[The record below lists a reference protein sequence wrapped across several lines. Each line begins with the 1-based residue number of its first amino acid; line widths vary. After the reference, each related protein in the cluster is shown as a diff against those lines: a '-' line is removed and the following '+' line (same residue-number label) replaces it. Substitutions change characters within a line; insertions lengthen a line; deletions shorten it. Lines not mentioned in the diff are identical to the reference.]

1 MSSLLPNHR
10 LAIDA
15 LIRAA
20 SEDLCSESSSSSEAS
35 GSASASAS
43 ASSNPSASS
52 RSRLTNSSV
61 GHNSFVHGST
71 GRQNILPKS
80 PVSPRPPE
88 QATTDAEAKNN
99 EVRGNRSV
107 TFDPEMAMNPDR
119 SERRNEDGSSSSYAE
134 EMDDDEEEDIEQTN
148 SSGEMQD
155 PHMKASRKGRSSDDA
170 GVRRLRWAV
179 LLLLVVSG
187 VSISIAT
194 YFSLRDQQTVSYT
207 QDVRRAVDRCQCLV
221 A

>member
-1 MSSLLPNHR
+1 MSSLLPKHR

-20 SEDLCSESSSSSEAS
+20 SDDLCSESSSSSEAS
-35 GSASASAS
+35 GSLSGSG
-43 ASSNPSASS
+43 SSNPSASS
-52 RSRLTNSSV
+52 RSRLTNSSA
-61 GHNSFVHGST
+61 GHNSFVPSSPV
-71 GRQNILPKS
+71 RQNRHPVSPKS
-80 PVSPRPPE
+80 PPPSE
-88 QATTDAEAKNN
+88 QATPAEAEAKDF
-99 EVRGNRSV
+99 EIRGNRSV
-107 TFDPEMAMNPDR
+107 TFDLETAIAPDR
-119 SERRNEDGSSSSYAE
+119 SERGNVDGSSSSYAE

-207 QDVRRAVDRCQCLV
+207 QDVRRAVDRCQFLV